1 MRIASGI
8 ALALALALPVVA
20 FACSGSSDNPPPV
33 DAGSDAPETAPPD
46 LDAGPDI
53 EQPPDIYPAHHAD
66 IPQLDYLGGPVL
78 DHLKLVTVTFYH
90 AVPAADAGIPDAA
103 VDDAGKVHVPDSLT
117 NTLRSYD
124 DMIIKSDWWHQT
136 MGGYKV
142 SDGSGGLYA
151 ELDDTPVANQT
162 VTDDQIQQ
170 VIKDGIAGG
179 HLPSPQDQILY
190 AMYFPTS
197 TKITNF
203 NSAACAD
210 FLGYHYQADIVVGTG
225 TTAVAYAVLP
235 RCQMGSALETLQQ
248 LTITAS
254 HEFAEAA
261 SDPFPATN
269 GGYRLV
275 TNDAWVPPLGLGSAG
290 NENGDVCIF
299 APAYDESGWKVQ
311 PIWSNK
317 AASESHEP
325 CEPQPVN
332 ASPIYYGAAL
342 RTDKQKVNNHNS
354 FGYLLIDKGKSVD
367 GILDFFSTAALPHDV
382 NLYVGIDKGTG
393 DPTDLKELPNG
404 ITATLSR
411 SQVHNGNGVIMTVS
425 VPANAVSGDWR
436 FLIRSVLEKDD
447 FHDWPVLVHVK

>member
-1 MRIASGI
+1 MRIVSGI
-8 ALALALALPVVA
+8 ALLLSLALAVVA
-20 FACSGSSDNPPPV
+20 FACSGSSDTPPA
-33 DAGSDAPETAPPD
+33 DAGADVPDTAPPPD

-90 AVPAADAGIPDAA
+90 ATDAGVADASA
-103 VDDAGKVHVPDSLT
+103 DDAGLFHVPDTLVK
-117 NTLRSYD
+117 TLRSYD
-124 DMIIKSDWWHQT
+124 DFIVTSSWWNQVMT
-136 MGGYKV
+136 GYKV
-142 SDGSGGLYA
+142 GNGSGGLYG
-151 ELDDTPVANQT
+151 ELDDSTVANQT
-162 VTDDQIQQ
+162 ITDDQIQQ
-170 VIKDGIAGG
+170 LIINGVASGQ
-179 HLPSPQDQILY
+179 LPPPQDQMLY
-190 AMYFPTS
+190 AMYFPAS

-203 NSAACAD
+203 GSAACAD
-210 FLGYHYQADIVVGTG
+210 FLGYHYQADVVVGS
-225 TTAVAYAVLP
+225 TTVPVAYAVLP
-235 RCQMGSALETLQQ
+235 RCQMGSAIETLQQ

-261 SDPFPATN
+261 SDPFPGTN
-269 GGYRLV
+269 GGYRLT

-332 ASPIYYGAAL
+332 ANPIYFSAAL
-342 RTDKQKVNNHNS
+342 RTDKQKVNGHDS
-354 FGYLLIDKGKSVD
+354 FGYLFVDKGKSQD
-367 GILDFFSTAALPHDV
+367 AILDVFSTAALPHDV

-393 DPTDLKELPNG
+393 DPTDMKELPNG
-404 ITATLSR
+404 IKATLSR
-411 SQVHNGNGVIMTVS
+411 QQVHNGNGVIMTVS

-436 FLIRSVLEKDD
+436 FAVRSVLEKDD
-447 FHDWPVLVHVK
+447 FHDWPVIVHVK